1 MGPAGG
7 QALIPE
13 ARLHGL
19 PHGGPGSGPGS
30 RGGAGVLAEASPVEG
45 VVESTFVPRAGYRWF
60 GAVRVRVG
68 GQRLWL
74 LMTGSVAQWL
84 GRGERVRLEAWNEP
98 KQLGKLRVLMPGDYG
113 LERLAEGGWVRV
125 WPPWE
130 RVYTVEAHG
139 RRVRFRAREAVSED
153 DYTEIV
159 QLEQYHY
166 ASKEEIVAVW
176 RCPRDGTMVEANVR
190 PRCPKCGSPMSL
202 VEIRGSLPSSR
213 FMVLEMLDREE
224 YEPRVIAYV
233 RVDTPI
239 PLMHR
244 RIVEEDGSVRVERL
258 IREKVFPP
266 DWFHPTFWPLA
277 GSSARKVMEKYR
289 ELAKI
294 YGPRL
299 ARAMVGHSIARVAV
313 ARANTA
319 AARIARVVVHPDYR
333 GGGLG
338 VLSVKAALDWIRER
352 RVPEMRRVK
361 HVVETI
367 AAMARYNP
375 FFERAGFYYMWDTAS
390 GRPVLMYPLTEEAR
404 RRIEEFLK
412 SDPYARR
419 HGGRL
424 YRPRYK
430 PAPPLEAPIRLVGVS
445 KLYRNELSLEGLRE
459 DVAEVLRSFGVERRV
474 VERYIFRD
482 VNLEIRPG
490 EVVVVKGA
498 SGAGKTT
505 LLRIILGAVDPQLG
519 AREEYRPTEGRVE
532 APGNAR
538 AAALLPGEVDVEF
551 GGRSILEEITD
562 ITGDAAEA
570 VEVLSL
576 AGLSDAVLYRARF
589 SELSTGQKE
598 RAKIAALLARR
609 PNLLVIDEFTAHL
622 DPATARLVASRLAKL
637 ARRTG
642 MTLIL
647 VTHREEVVEAM
658 NPDKVLVVGY
668 GRVAVAT

>member
-1 MGPAGG
+1 M
-7 QALIPE
+7 L
-13 ARLHGL
+13 
-19 PHGGPGSGPGS
+19 
-30 RGGAGVLAEASPVEG
+30 
-45 VVESTFVPRAGYRWF
+45 
-60 GAVRVRVG
+60 
-68 GQRLWL
+68 
-74 LMTGSVAQWL
+74 
-84 GRGERVRLEAWNEP
+84 LEAWNEP
-98 KQLGKLRVLMPGDYG
+98 KSLGKLKLLMPGDY
-113 LERLAEGGWVRV
+113 RLYRVVDDGVVTV
-125 WPPWE
+125 WPPWS

-139 RRVRFRAREAVSED
+139 RRVRFLAREASTES
-153 DYTEIV
+153 DYWEIV

-166 ASKEEIVAVW
+166 ASKEEVVAVW
-176 RCPRDGTMVEANVR
+176 RCPRDGTMVESNVR
-190 PRCPKCGSPMSL
+190 PHCPKCGAPMSL

-213 FMVLEMLDREE
+213 FMIVEMLDREE
-224 YEPRVIAYV
+224 YEPRVVAYV

-244 RIVEEDGSVRVERL
+244 RVVEGGEVRVERL

-266 DWFHPTFWPLA
+266 DWFHPTFWPMA
-277 GSSARKVMEKYR
+277 GRAARRVMEEYR
-289 ELAKI
+289 ELAKL
-294 YGPRL
+294 YSSRL
-299 ARAMVGHSIARVAV
+299 ARAMVGHRMARVAA

-352 RVPEMRRVK
+352 RVPEMKRRK

-375 FFERAGFYYMWDTAS
+375 FFERAGFKYMWDTAS

-412 SDPYARR
+412 SDPHARR
-419 HGGRL
+419 HGGIL
-424 YRPRYK
+424 YRPRYR
-430 PAPPLEAPIRLVGVS
+430 AAEPLRGPIELRGVS
-445 KLYRNELSLEGLRE
+445 KLYRSVLSLEGLRE
-459 DVAEVLRSFGVERRV
+459 DVAEILRSFGVERRV

-482 VNLEIRPG
+482 VNLRIDPG
-490 EVVVVKGA
+490 EIVVIRGA

-505 LLRIILGAVDPQLG
+505 LLRIILGAMDPELG
-519 AREEYRPTEGRVE
+519 AREEYRPSEGEVS
-532 APGNAR
+532 APENAR
-538 AAALLPGEVDVEF
+538 PAALLPGEVDVEF
-551 GGRSILEEITD
+551 GPGSILEEITGV
-562 ITGDAAEA
+562 TGDAAEA

-598 RAKIAALLARR
+598 RAKIAMLLARR
-609 PNLLVIDEFTAHL
+609 PNVLVIDEFTAHL
-622 DPATARLVASRLAKL
+622 DPSTARIVASRLAKL

-647 VTHREEVVEAM
+647 VTHREEVIEAM
-658 NPDKVLVVGY
+658 NPDKVVVVGY
-668 GRVAVAT
+668 GRVVVARGQGAS